1 MMFKLSCLACIASL
15 LAQFQLASAK
25 SIYGNLTSDD
35 VAYVYSGQFKIMLQP
50 LESIVHS
57 YEYLIGNLTDT
68 IDECNSV
75 PTDFNTTLE
84 NIVAN
89 STAYLNNLP
98 SVFDNLREN
107 LIEDKDNLL
116 QETSD
121 ESMVANASLGRWLFY
136 NHWCF
141 TIFYSEASANLTNTD
156 FAVDELLSY
165 DGSCSNSNSNGDTT
179 EAQISTI
186 EGESTTTSEISST
199 EDTTSEQTSSSSTT
213 RSGKTATE
221 TSSYTIGLKRL
232 LQKRD
237 VDDDDFGDWAMS
249 SLETVASPIITLIEN
264 YEELVED
271 IIKVLNEKGTLT
283 DDDLTALSNV
293 ITYTE
298 DIINNVV
305 PTAATYLGDALIY
318 DNNITVNYQTMIL
331 ANFTTLKANSVS
343 QLATYLTYYTDDGSF
358 STAYTTLLAEITTT
372 TSTSTTT
379 SSSSTASSSSA
390 SSTYTSSTTSTITS
404 TIASGSSTVTKS
416 SAPFSAVNTKSSRI
430 ASSSSSS
437 LNSAV
442 TGASSNGQL
451 TSSSSTLHSWVVSN
465 TSLTSTSN
473 SLSTTIT
480 GSTSAYSPSGVN
492 TQKVTQTSSTG
503 NANVASSSS
512 SVKTMG
518 YIASTITGSEGKSG
532 QNEITTTVITVTTC
546 SDHVCSKV
554 PVTTGLSSYTSNVNG
569 VLTVYTTFCPL
580 TGTHTSTNASSG
592 SGSDSSSTVSASE
605 IKQLNS
611 PNGVSGESQKF
622 SNGAV
627 SRNSSAEA
635 SEKTLQTSSQATA
648 AAANPSLGVSTYEE
662 KAATLQ
668 HGTGLLLF
676 IFAAALL

>member
-1 MMFKLSCLACIASL
+1 MFKLSCLACIASL

-68 IDECNSV
+68 IDEYDSV

-98 SVFDNLREN
+98 SVFENLKEN
-107 LIEDKDNLL
+107 LIEDKDYLL

-141 TIFYSEASANLTNTD
+141 TIFYSKASANVTNTD
-156 FAVDELLSY
+156 SAVDELLSY
-165 DGSCSNSNSNGDTT
+165 DGSYSNSNSSGATT

-213 RSGKTATE
+213 NSGKTATA
-221 TSSYTIGLKRL
+221 TSSYTVGFKRL
-232 LQKRD
+232 LQRRD

-264 YEELVED
+264 YEELVKD
-271 IIKVLNEKGTLT
+271 IIKVLNKKGTLT

-305 PTAATYLGDALIY
+305 PAAATYLGDALIY

-372 TSTSTTT
+372 TSSSSTT
-379 SSSSTASSSSA
+379 SNSSTASSSSA
-390 SSTYTSSTTSTITS
+390 SSTSTSSTTSTITT
-404 TIASGSSTVTKS
+404 TIVSGSSTVT
-416 SAPFSAVNTKSSRI
+416 TSSRI
-430 ASSSSSS
+430 TSSSSSS
-437 LNSAV
+437 SNSAV

-465 TSLTSTSN
+465 TSSTSTSN
-473 SLSTTIT
+473 GLSTTIT
-480 GSTSAYSPSGVN
+480 GSTLAYSSSGVN

-503 NANVASSSS
+503 NTNVASSSS
-512 SVKTMG
+512 SVKTTG
-518 YIASTITGSEGKSG
+518 YIASTITGSEGESG
-532 QNEITTTVITVTTC
+532 QNGIATTVITVTTC

-580 TGTHTSTNASSG
+580 TGTHTRTNASGGSG
-592 SGSDSSSTVSASE
+592 SGSSSTVSASE
-605 IKQLNS
+605 IEQLNS
-611 PNGVSGESQKF
+611 PSGVSGESQTF

-627 SRNSSAEA
+627 SRTSSAEA
-635 SEKTLQTSSQATA
+635 SEKTLQTSSQATV

-662 KAATLQ
+662 KAARLQ